1 MANSNNG
8 GGAAPWLAFL
18 VGALIVGVVAFFL
31 FTQLNAQREQAD
43 LNVNAPTIQTPP
55 SVAPLPAP
63 SPDVNVELPQALP
76 APSAPPAPPKSEA
89 QPEPTSPGTP
99 Y

>member
-31 FTQLNAQREQAD
+31 FTQMNAQRDQAD
-43 LNVNAPTIQTPP
+43 LDINAPTIQRPRMI
-55 SVAPLPAP
+55 SG
-63 SPDVNVELPQALP
+63 SPRSLAR
-76 APSAPPAPPKSEA
+76 
-89 QPEPTSPGTP
+89 
-99 Y
+99 

>member
-8 GGAAPWLAFL
+8 GGATPWIAFFI
-18 VGALIVGVVAFFL
+18 GALIVGMAAFFL
-31 FTQLNAQREQAD
+31 FTQMNPQRDQTD
-43 LNVNAPTIQTPP
+43 LDINAPTIQTPP

-76 APSAPPAPPKSEA
+76 APSTPPAPPKSEA
-89 QPEPTSPGTP
+89 PPDPTSPGTP

>member
-1 MANSNNG
+1 
-8 GGAAPWLAFL
+8 
-18 VGALIVGVVAFFL
+18 VGVVAFFL
-31 FTQLNAQREQAD
+31 FTQMNAQRDQAD
-43 LNVNAPTIQTPP
+43 LDINAPTIQTP

-89 QPEPTSPGTP
+89 PAEPTSPGTP